1 MPGYKFK
8 CPYCFKEMTD
18 TQVHFRSKRVSEDS
32 DNPLPPQFYGD
43 YEAFMLNY
51 TGSNKAQI
59 QSKYE
64 EWAFFA
70 KAKDEKY
77 EQFWKN
83 FGGVTTERK
92 SDSVK
97 KIDGNFEEYERKVI
111 DPFDKANEK
120 YLSFGDNLFKMDE
133 HNMVRAIELKSGELC
148 DKRVCPYCHNPLPT
162 NYGLYDT
169 KFISMV
175 GVSRAGKTVF
185 LSQLIKH
192 IGDYGAKIG
201 LSIMSAND
209 TAKQFI
215 ELHPV
220 KKQQNLPGGTPM
232 GHFEQPLCFQLI
244 QRVGTKLK
252 KSMIVLYD
260 VAGEALTNK
269 ESVGKFAPFISQS
282 DGVIYVIDPEQFENI
297 ARIYEVEER
306 VKPEDVLGEIHGY
319 LRNTAL
325 ENIKELRSKDPYLIS
340 EDKQRMVSDEPRQIP
355 IAVVL
360 SKVDERNV
368 IDAMRAADPNC
379 GEAVRELSGLIGENN
394 TRISAFNAGAY
405 NKLGQAL
412 NNFAMKNADTL
423 RSQLY
428 NTFTNF
434 AFFAVSS
441 LGCSCEAIDVGGVK
455 VYGPIDEPS
464 PKRIEEPFYWILYK
478 FGMIGASGEVYSP
491 ADKFNVCPNCS
502 SVQTE
507 DYDADEDPAFKG
519 MFNRFKNRVEY
530 NEKKEHT
537 SRCIICGYTW

>member
-1 MPGYKFK
+1 
-8 CPYCFKEMTD
+8 
-18 TQVHFRSKRVSEDS
+18 
-32 DNPLPPQFYGD
+32 
-43 YEAFMLNY
+43 MLNY

-64 EWAFFA
+64 EWEFFA
-70 KAKDEKY
+70 KGKDEKY

-83 FGGVTTERK
+83 FGDVTTERK

-111 DPFDKANEK
+111 DPYDKANEK
-120 YLSFGDNLFKMDE
+120 YLSFGDNLFKMDD

-148 DKRVCPYCHNPLPT
+148 DKRVCPHCHNPLPT

-201 LSIMSAND
+201 LTIMSAND

-220 KKQQNLPGGTPM
+220 RKQQNLPGGTPM

-244 QRVGTKLK
+244 QRQGAKLK

-297 ARIYEVEER
+297 ARVYEVEDR

-325 ENIKELRSKDPYLIS
+325 ERVKELRKNNPSLIS
-340 EDKQRMVSDEPRQIP
+340 EEEQRMVNDEPRQIP

-379 GEAVRELSGLIGENN
+379 EEAVRELSGIIGENS
-394 TRISAFNAGAY
+394 TRRSVFNAGAY

-412 NNFAMKNADTL
+412 NVFTMKNADTL

-428 NTFTNF
+428 ATFTTF

-441 LGCSCEAIDVGGVK
+441 LGCSCEESVVNGLK

-478 FGMIGASGEVYSP
+478 FGMIGASDEVYSP
-491 ADKFNVCPNCS
+491 ADTFISCPNCT
-502 SVQTE
+502 SVETE
-507 DYDADEDPAFKG
+507 EYSAEEDPNFKG
-519 MFNRFKNRVEY
+519 MINRFKNRAEY
-530 NEKKEHT
+530 NEKKNH
-537 SRCIICGYTW
+537 SLRCIICKHTW